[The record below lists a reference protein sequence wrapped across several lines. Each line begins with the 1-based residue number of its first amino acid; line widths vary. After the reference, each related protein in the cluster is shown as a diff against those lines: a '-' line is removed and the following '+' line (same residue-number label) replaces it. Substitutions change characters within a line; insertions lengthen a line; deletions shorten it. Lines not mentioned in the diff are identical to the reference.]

1 MQPFKW
7 LIGLIPLF
15 LFISFPVKAA
25 ELDYQN
31 KNAEV
36 VEQRKDLAKQISKA
50 KDKELIKLVREDNK
64 LAAYQAAY
72 EKAMELSEQ
81 SIPDFS
87 PVKLATGDKVPLEY
101 IPIYMAAGKK
111 YNVDWEILAAVH
123 KIETDYSRLPVMVST
138 VGAIG
143 HMQFMPPTFRTYGVD
158 GNGDGKADP
167 WNLEDAIYSAAN
179 YLSASGY
186 SKDVRKA
193 IWHYNHADWY
203 VNKVINTAAGI
214 KGEQH

>member
-1 MQPFKW
+1 MKPFKW
-7 LIGLIPLF
+7 LIGLIPML
-15 LFISFPVKAA
+15 LFISLPVKAA
-25 ELDYQN
+25 EFDYQS

-50 KDKELIKLVREDNK
+50 KDKELIKLVKEDNK

-81 SIPDFS
+81 SIPDFT
-87 PVKLATGDKVPLEY
+87 PTLASGDKVPPEY

-138 VGAIG
+138 AGAIG

-193 IWHYNHADWY
+193 IWHYNHAEWY
-203 VNKVINTAAGI
+203 VNKVVNTAAGI
-214 KGEQH
+214 KVSYD

>member
-87 PVKLATGDKVPLEY
+87 PIKLATGDKVPLEY